1 MIGDELRAQISAL
14 TPVDER
20 ERLSIAQTLERLTWP
35 GDPLDEHAN
44 DHHVTS
50 SAFVVSSRG
59 VILHEHKLL
68 GIWVQPGGHVDA
80 GETPEVA
87 CVRETF
93 EETGL
98 VARHREP
105 ASIFHVDVHPG
116 PNGHTHYDVRY
127 VLLSDPVDPSPPEGE
142 SPEVYWFD
150 YPAALARCEPGLRS
164 ALRKL
169 DELNETFGVRN

>member
-1 MIGDELRAQISAL
+1 MTSEVLAAQISAL
-14 TPVDER
+14 SPIDER
-20 ERLSIAQTLERLTWP
+20 ERLSIERTLDRLTWP
-35 GDPLDEHAN
+35 GDPLDEHAH

-59 VILHEHKLL
+59 VILHRHKVL

-80 GETPEVA
+80 GESPEEA
-87 CVRETF
+87 AVRETR

-98 VARHREP
+98 DARHREP
-105 ASIFHVDVHPG
+105 ATIFHVDVHAG

-127 VLLSDPVDPSPPEGE
+127 VLECEAREPSPPEGE
-142 SPEVYWFD
+142 SPEVYWFN
-150 YPAALARCEPGLRS
+150 YRSALERCEPDLRS

-169 DELNETFGVRN
+169 SESSDIFGVTN